1 METACRTFEQSI
13 FTALNL
19 STIVYLGEP
28 EQGNGRTV
36 RQFLQNMEDG
46 DNPAFWAYYIY
57 SGIER
62 ERSGGK
68 IDLPDETQMIVER
81 IDEIMQ
87 KKAGAKE
94 VFVGSLDNQQ
104 AGLVPPD
111 KLCNY
116 IFREKEDLKLKL
128 MWEWIRDHF
137 LPAHKYDYDWFA
149 LLRYLADNNKLERGM
164 ETSNALFAKQM
175 KDWFP
180 SYKCKSYDVK
190 LYRTGYLGN
199 TPYRI
204 WNKANFL
211 QQKGS
216 NQKVEG
222 FIHLN
227 NIINRNLAY

>member
-1 METACRTFEQSI
+1 M
-13 FTALNL
+13 NL

-46 DNPAFWAYYIY
+46 DNPAFWAWYIY
-57 SGIER
+57 SGMER
-62 ERSGGK
+62 ERSLGK
-68 IDLPDETQMIVER
+68 IDLPDETQTIVER
-81 IDEIMQ
+81 MNEIMQ

-94 VFVGSLDNQQ
+94 VFVGSLDNLQ

-111 KLCNY
+111 NLCNY
-116 IFREKEDLKLKL
+116 IFREGVDLKL

-149 LLRYLADNNKLERGM
+149 LLRYLADNNKLEKGIV
-164 ETSNALFAKQM
+164 TSNTKFAKQM
-175 KDWFP
+175 NEWFP
-180 SYKCKSYDVK
+180 SYKCQPHDVK

-204 WNKANFL
+204 WKKAIFL

-216 NQKVEG
+216 NQKEEG
-222 FIHLN
+222 FVHLN
-227 NIINRNLAY
+227 NIISRHLSY